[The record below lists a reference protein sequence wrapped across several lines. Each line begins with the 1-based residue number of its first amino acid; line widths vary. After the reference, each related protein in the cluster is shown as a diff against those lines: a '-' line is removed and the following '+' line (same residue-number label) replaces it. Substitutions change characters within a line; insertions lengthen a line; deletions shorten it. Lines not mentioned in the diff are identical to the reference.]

1 MAQAYRPGIARRT
14 SHITFWKNTMTTTEQ
29 ERQAYMAGDT
39 KTAELLARIAD
50 LERTIEDLRDD
61 LYIFQHERAYR
72 GTE

>member
-1 MAQAYRPGIARRT
+1 
-14 SHITFWKNTMTTTEQ
+14 MTTTEQ